1 MKKIYSKS
9 EPDKLI
15 LSLMRYDDI
24 SEYRTDICPNEERLQ
39 ISGRKLKKGL
49 KVKAHKHI
57 SIENVIRLTTKT
69 DITQEAWVVFE
80 GCIKGTFYDLDD
92 SVLYETKIGKGDVIV
107 LFRGGHSL
115 EVLDEDTIFYEFKT
129 GPYNGT
135 KSDKEDINE

>member
-1 MKKIYSKS
+1 MERVYSKVD
-9 EPDKLI
+9 EDKLV
-15 LSLMRYDDI
+15 LALMRYDEI
-24 SEYRTDICPNEERLQ
+24 SEYRTDLSPDDEYLQ
-39 ISGRKLKKGL
+39 ISGRKLEKGL

-57 SIENVIRLTTKT
+57 PIERKT
-69 DITQEAWVVFE
+69 NINQEAWVVFE

>member
-1 MKKIYSKS
+1 MERVYSKVDK
-9 EPDKLI
+9 DKLV
-15 LSLMRYDDI
+15 LALMRYDDI
-24 SEYRTDICPNEERLQ
+24 SEYRTDLSPDEEYLQ
-39 ISGRKLKKGL
+39 ISGRKLEKGL

-57 SIENVIRLTTKT
+57 PIERKT

-92 SVLYETKIGKGDVIV
+92 SVLYETEIGKGDVIV

-129 GPYNGT
+129 GPYFGVEA
-135 KSDKEDINE
+135 DKEAISE

>member
-1 MKKIYSKS
+1 MERIYSKVNK
-9 EPDKLI
+9 DKLV
-15 LSLMRYDDI
+15 LALMRFNEI
-24 SEYRTDICPNEERLQ
+24 SEYRTDLSPDGEYLQ
-39 ISGRKLKKGL
+39 ISGRKLEKGL

-57 SIENVIRLTTKT
+57 PISRKT

-92 SVLYETKIGKGDVIV
+92 SVLYETEIGKGDVIV

-129 GPYNGT
+129 GPYYGVEA
-135 KSDKEDINE
+135 DKEAINEK

>member
-1 MKKIYSKS
+1 MERVYSKVNK
-9 EPDKLI
+9 DTLV
-15 LSLMRYDDI
+15 LALMRYDEI
-24 SEYRTDICPNEERLQ
+24 SEYRTDLSPDDEYLQ
-39 ISGRKLKKGL
+39 ISGRKLEKGL

-57 SIENVIRLTTKT
+57 PIERKT
-69 DITQEAWVVFE
+69 NITQEAWVVFE

>member
-1 MKKIYSKS
+1 MKQIYSKV
-9 EPDKLI
+9 EPNKLI
-15 LSLMRYDDI
+15 LSLLRYEDI

-49 KVKAHKHI
+49 KVKAHKHTP
-57 SIENVIRLTTKT
+57 IERKT
-69 DITQEAWVVFE
+69 DITQEAWIVFE

-92 SVLYETKIGKGDVIV
+92 SVLYETNIGKGDVIV

-129 GPYNGT
+129 GPYLGIEA
-135 KSDKEDINE
+135 DKEAINE

>member
-1 MKKIYSKS
+1 MERVYSKVNK
-9 EPDKLI
+9 DTLV
-15 LSLMRYDDI
+15 LALMRYDEI
-24 SEYRTDICPNEERLQ
+24 SEYRTDLSPDEEYLQ
-39 ISGRKLKKGL
+39 ISGRKLEKGL

-57 SIENVIRLTTKT
+57 PIARET

-92 SVLYETKIGKGDVIV
+92 SVLYETEIGKGDVIV

-129 GPYNGT
+129 GPYFGVEA
-135 KSDKEDINE
+135 DKEAIDEK

>member
-1 MKKIYSKS
+1 MERIYSKVNK
-9 EPDKLI
+9 DKLV
-15 LSLMRYDDI
+15 LALMRFDEI
-24 SEYRTDICPNEERLQ
+24 SEYRTDLSPDEEYLQ
-39 ISGRKLKKGL
+39 ISGRKLEKGL

-57 SIENVIRLTTKT
+57 PIARET

-92 SVLYETKIGKGDVIV
+92 SVLYETEIGKGDVIV

-129 GPYNGT
+129 GPYFGVEA
-135 KSDKEDINE
+135 DKESIN

>member
-1 MKKIYSKS
+1 MERVYSKVNK
-9 EPDKLI
+9 DTLV
-15 LSLMRYDDI
+15 LALMRYDEI
-24 SEYRTDICPNEERLQ
+24 SEYRTDLSPDEEYLQ
-39 ISGRKLKKGL
+39 ISGRKLEKGL

-57 SIENVIRLTTKT
+57 PIERKT

-92 SVLYETKIGKGDVIV
+92 SVLYETEIGKGDVIV

-129 GPYNGT
+129 GPYFGVEA
-135 KSDKEDINE
+135 DKEAIDEK